1 MGALIFT
8 DVSAERSVENINQRI
23 KTEPDWFITITFQ
36 GGCMMETI
44 KIVAKLAEEESK
56 AKSNARVYTVDQA
69 RHRMSRQEGDSNLS
83 SSEDGTRVV
92 PRELLRNTKRKTT
105 R

>member
-1 MGALIFT
+1 
-8 DVSAERSVENINQRI
+8 
-23 KTEPDWFITITFQ
+23 
-36 GGCMMETI
+36 MMETI

-83 SSEDGTRVV
+83 SFEDGTRVV